1 MVLSAVLRSK
11 ASGEEVLVATTHLK
25 ARSGAL
31 LSTLRNEQGKDLQAF
46 LADQQADNPARPTI
60 ISGDFNA
67 EPTEPV
73 YATMTDGGDAG
84 IKFKSAYASEDGAE
98 VPYTTWKIRE
108 DGEHVQTL
116 DYVFY
121 ADGGEGGASLEVDSV
136 LDIPSGEDIGVDR
149 LPSNRL
155 VL

>member
-1 MVLSAVLRSK
+1 
-11 ASGEEVLVATTHLK
+11 
-25 ARSGAL
+25 
-31 LSTLRNEQGKDLQAF
+31 
-46 LADQQADNPARPTI
+46 
-60 ISGDFNA
+60 
-67 EPTEPV
+67 
-73 YATMTDGGDAG
+73 MTDGDAG

>member
-1 MVLSAVLRSK
+1 M
-11 ASGEEVLVATTHLK
+11 ATTHLK

-46 LADQQADNPARPTI
+46 LADQQADNPARPVI

-73 YATMTDGGDAG
+73 YATMTDGDG
-84 IKFKSAYASEDGAE
+84 IRFRSAYATEDGAE

-121 ADGGEGGASLEVDSV
+121 ADAGEEGAALEVDSV
-136 LDIPSGEDIGVDR
+136 LDIPSGEDIGVNR
-149 LPSNRL
+149 VPSNRF
-155 VL
+155 V